1 MLKLRVISA
10 LILAAVVAAA
20 VVFLPDF
27 LLWGFFY
34 LIVLAAG
41 YEWARLSG
49 VRTRIGF
56 AGYAAALTA
65 LVLIALLARE
75 YWPVA
80 LVAVAAF
87 WVVAL
92 ALLVA
97 YPKSARLLGSSAAML
112 IAGVIVLIGAWL
124 ALAMLR
130 DQGAELV
137 IWLLAATAVA
147 DTGAYF
153 AGRRFGRRKLAP
165 QISPG
170 KTWEGLIGGALA
182 TLAWAGVGVWFA
194 DVALPIWLGVG
205 AVVFGAAVV
214 GDLFESALKRSRG
227 VKDSGAI
234 LPGHGG
240 VLDRIDS
247 VLAAAPVFAL
257 LMAML

>member
-1 MLKLRVISA
+1 MLKLRVVSA
-10 LILAAVVAAA
+10 SILAAVVAAA
-20 VVFLPDF
+20 VAFLPVF
-27 LLWGFFY
+27 LLWVFFY
-34 LIVLAAG
+34 LLVLAAG

-49 VRTRIGF
+49 VQTRLGF
-56 AGYAAALTA
+56 AGYAVALTA
-65 LVLIALLARE
+65 LVSIALPAME
-75 YWPVA
+75 HWPAA
-80 LVAVAAF
+80 LVAVVAF

-97 YPKSARLLGSSAAML
+97 YPKGIRLLGSSAAML
-112 IAGVIVLIGAWL
+112 IAGGIVLVGAWL
-124 ALAMLR
+124 ALAMLHHKS
-130 DQGAELV
+130 AELV
-137 IWLLAATAVA
+137 IWLLVATAVA

-153 AGRRFGRRKLAP
+153 AGRRLGRRKLAP

-182 TLAWAGVGVWFA
+182 TLAWAATGAWFF
-194 DVALPIWLGVG
+194 DGSLLTWLGIG

-214 GDLFESALKRSRG
+214 GDLFESVLKRSRD

-257 LMAML
+257 LMIGL